1 MLRRIREFVIWA
13 KPVVFSRY
21 VVVSVIT
28 FLTLVTLLYGL
39 MNFVVMPLYTRHNAG
54 ISVPDVRG
62 LLVEDAEDVL
72 VDRGLDVRRVVSQYV
87 PSFRRNAVVEQDP
100 KPNAVVKPGRRVYL
114 RVNSGSVPMVVV
126 PTLYDLSIRQARNS
140 LLAEK
145 LTMGAVLRDSMPSP
159 YRNTVT
165 RQDPAPGDSV
175 AVGTAID
182 IWISSGLGSNVT
194 KVPEVVGVPLPEAET
209 MLRAARLQFVVFD
222 DPDAR
227 DADPNSV
234 VRVIPP
240 PGSEIP
246 EGSEVRMFVAPDTVS
261 AF

>member
-1 MLRRIREFVIWA
+1 MWA
-13 KPVVFSRY
+13 KPVVLSRY
-21 VVVSVIT
+21 VTVTLIT
-28 FLTLVTLLYGL
+28 IAVLLTLLYGL
-39 MNFVVMPLYTRHNAG
+39 MNFVVMPWYTRHNTG

-62 LLVEDAEDVL
+62 LLIEDAEDVL
-72 VDRGLDVRRVVSQYV
+72 TDRGLDVRRVVSQYV
-87 PSFRRNAVVEQDP
+87 PSFRRDAVVEQDP
-100 KPNAVVKPGRRVYL
+100 KPNSVVKPGRRVYL

-145 LTMGAVLRDSMPSP
+145 LTLGAVLRDSMPSP

-165 RQDPAPGDSV
+165 RQVPPPGDSV

-182 IWISSGLGSNVT
+182 IWISSGLGSNIT
-194 KVPEVVGVPLPEAET
+194 TVPEVVGVPLPEAET

>member
-1 MLRRIREFVIWA
+1 MLRRIREFITWA
-13 KPVVFSRY
+13 KPVVLSRY
-21 VVVSVIT
+21 IV
-28 FLTLVTLLYGL
+28 VTLLTIFVLLALVYTL
-39 MNFVVMPLYTRHNAG
+39 MNFLVMPWYTRHNAG
-54 ISVPDVRG
+54 ITVPDVRG
-62 LLVEDAEDVL
+62 LLVEDAEGL
-72 VDRGLDVRRVVSQYV
+72 LANQGLDVRRVVVQYV
-87 PSFRRNAVVEQDP
+87 PNFRRDAVVEQDP
-100 KPNAVVKPGRRVYL
+100 KPYTVVKPGRRVYL

-140 LLAEK
+140 LLADK

-165 RQDPAPGDSV
+165 RQDPPPGDSV
-175 AVGTAID
+175 AVGTTVD
-182 IWISSGLGSNVT
+182 IWISSGLGSDMT
-194 KVPEVVGVPLPEAET
+194 TVPKIVGVPLPEAET